1 MAMTKEEREKL
12 EKLPASDLVEMLNKL
27 RDENEKNSKE
37 AVKEREKVM
46 REFFNKTSQTEEDA
60 EQEEVAK
67 DWRKSKP
74 FQRLKNKF
82 K

>member
-1 MAMTKEEREKL
+1 MAMTKEERDKL
-12 EKLPASDLVEMLNKL
+12 EKLPASDLVEMLAQL

-46 REFFNKTSQTEEDA
+46 REFFNKTSQTENDA
-60 EQEEVAK
+60 DWEEGAK

-74 FQRLKNKF
+74 FQRIKNKF

>member
-12 EKLPASDLVEMLNKL
+12 EKLPASDLVEMLDKL

>member
-12 EKLPASDLVEMLNKL
+12 EKLPASDLVEMLDKL

-46 REFFNKTSQTEEDA
+46 REFFNKTNQTEEDA
-60 EQEEVAK
+60 EQEEFAK

>member
-12 EKLPASDLVEMLNKL
+12 EKLPASDLVEMLDKL

-46 REFFNKTSQTEEDA
+46 REFFNKTNQTEEDA

>member
-46 REFFNKTSQTEEDA
+46 REFFNKTNQTEEDA
-60 EQEEVAK
+60 EQQEVAK

>member
-12 EKLPASDLVEMLNKL
+12 EKLPASDLVEMLDKL

-46 REFFNKTSQTEEDA
+46 REFFNKTNQTEEEAAKD
-60 EQEEVAK
+60 EPAK

>member
-12 EKLPASDLVEMLNKL
+12 EKLPASDLVEMLDKL

-46 REFFNKTSQTEEDA
+46 REFFNKTNQTEEYA

>member
-12 EKLPASDLVEMLNKL
+12 EKLPASDLVEMLDKL

-46 REFFNKTSQTEEDA
+46 REFFNKTNQTEEDA
-60 EQEEVAK
+60 AKDEPPK
-67 DWRKSKP
+67 DWRNSKA
-74 FQRLKNKF
+74 FQRLKKKF
-82 K
+82 N